1 MDLILSL
8 IGLSTSAGGGR
19 AASDSNDSSGS
30 AEQSSPVR
38 NYENI
43 TVDEQGNRVI
53 FFGTQAEYDDFVALA
68 RQLDTP
74 VPEVMIE
81 VTIAEVTLTDNS
93 SYGLD
98 IIFDSDIAPRFRADL
113 SSSGGFSG
121 TVETGQVT
129 LEGSADSGSNQI
141 NVLSTPRIVARSG
154 TEATVQVGTDVRL
167 AGVKIGT
174 VTGIELNPKTFRA
187 VTSFSIA
194 NGIEI
199 PDDSAVLVSSEGL
212 LGGNFIEISPGGSPM
227 NYAAGAE
234 IEDTQGAVSLIS
246 LLLKFVGGSGGS
258 SSE

>member
-1 MDLILSL
+1 MASETTEIVVGGAVLALA
-8 IGLSTSAGGGR
+8 IGFGVYASQAAGFSTSTAGYTLN
-19 AASDSNDSSGS
+19 ASFRS
-30 AEQSSPVR
+30 AE
-38 NYENI
+38 
-43 TVDEQGNRVI
+43 G
-53 FFGTQAEYDDFVALA
+53 
-68 RQLDTP
+68 
-74 VPEVMIE
+74 
-81 VTIAEVTLTDNS
+81 
-93 SYGLD
+93 
-98 IIFDSDIAPRFRADL
+98 
-113 SSSGGFSG
+113 
-121 TVETGQVT
+121 
-129 LEGSADSGSNQI
+129 
-141 NVLSTPRIVARSG
+141 
-154 TEATVQVGTDVRL
+154 VQVGTDVRL